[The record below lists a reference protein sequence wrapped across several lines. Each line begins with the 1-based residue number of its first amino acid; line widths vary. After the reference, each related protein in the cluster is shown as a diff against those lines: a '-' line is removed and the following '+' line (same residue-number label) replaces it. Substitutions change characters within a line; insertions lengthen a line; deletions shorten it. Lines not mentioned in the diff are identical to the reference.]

1 MSAFA
6 LHPVDVLVVGLGPAG
21 GAAAAAA
28 ARAGATVLAVDRRSR
43 AGTPVQCAELIPLP
57 LASHAT
63 GDGIVVQRVRDMRTA
78 LPSGA
83 CESTAMPGLM
93 IDRAAFDA
101 SLVRIA
107 QHVGAVVALATS
119 LRSVDPAARC
129 ATVLADGVLTRI
141 RYRVLIAADGPGS
154 RVAAALGLPR
164 LPVVQTRQY
173 TVPLVRPFDTTDVW
187 LGPACTGGYAWLFP
201 KGDVANLGV
210 GLDPSL
216 GGNLKASL
224 DGLHDALV
232 AAGRVGRAVLCRTG
246 GAIPVGGLR
255 EHLVAG
261 AVAFAGDAG
270 GFTHPVSGAGIA
282 SAVRSGEAAG
292 LAAAREAAGDASA
305 LDDYADEM
313 RDEFDAAL
321 GRAVARRAAL
331 RGAWGRPAAGHD
343 ATHRRGW
350 IAFPEYW
357 RIKADQPDRDRRT
370 SDQPDRDRR
379 TSDQSDRDRRRAA
392 CRPALLPPD
401 QPDRVLT

>member
-1 MSAFA
+1 VSAFA
-6 LHPVDVLVVGLGPAG
+6 PHPVDVLVVGLGPAG

-43 AGTPVQCAELIPLP
+43 AGMPVQCAELIPLP
-57 LASHAT
+57 LASRTA
-63 GDGIVVQRVRDMRTA
+63 GDGIVVQRVGDMRTQ

-83 CESTAMPGLM
+83 WESTAMPGLM

-101 SLVRIA
+101 SLVRA
-107 QHVGAVVALATS
+107 ALGAGSAVAFATS
-119 LRSVDPAARC
+119 LRSVDAAERC
-129 ATVLADGVLTRI
+129 ATFLAEGVLTRV
-141 RYRVLIAADGPGS
+141 RYRVLVAADGPGS

-173 TVPLVRPFDTTDVW
+173 TVPLVRPFNTTDIW
-187 LGPACTGGYAWLFP
+187 LGPAYPGGYAWLFP

-216 GGNLKASL
+216 DRNLKASL
-224 DGLHDALV
+224 DRLHGSLV
-232 AAGRVGRAVLCRTG
+232 AARRVGPAVLGRTG

-255 EHLVAG
+255 ERLVAG

-292 LAAAREAAGDASA
+292 LAAARAAAGDVSA
-305 LDDYADEM
+305 LDDYGDEM
-313 RDEFDAAL
+313 HDEFDAAL

-331 RGAWGRPAAGHD
+331 RCAWGRQAAGQD

-357 RIKADQPDRDRRT
+357 QGQADQPDRDRRT

-379 TSDQSDRDRRRAA
+379 TSDQPDRDRRTS
-392 CRPALLPPD
+392 D
-401 QPDRVLT
+401 QPDRVLI